1 MNRERSQAREL
12 ALQCLYQLDLRGQ
25 EPQTEHTTRDLL
37 GAAEGDVRAHALALV
52 EGIQARQEELI
63 KTLSPLVEHWSW
75 DRVAAVDRAI
85 LKIGAYEIL
94 HMPEVPPKVALDEA
108 IELAKRYST
117 RESGAFVNGILD
129 KIYRQHAADAA
140 SAAP

>member
-12 ALQCLYQLDLRGQ
+12 ALQCLYQLDLRGL
-25 EPQTEHTTRDLL
+25 EAEDSARALL
-37 GAAEGDVRAHALALV
+37 AAAGPEIQAYARTLV
-52 EGIQARQEELI
+52 EGIRARQEDLI

-75 DRVAAVDRAI
+75 ERVAAVDRAI
-85 LKIGAYEIL
+85 LKIGAFEIL
-94 HMPEVPPKVALDEA
+94 HVPEVPPKVALDEA

-129 KIYRQHAADAA
+129 KIYRQRPADAA
-140 SAAP
+140 PAAS